1 MKMCCERSMRIPR
14 NFNIRSLEIFVAVVR
29 CKDMKTTA
37 EKIGIS
43 QSTVTQCIA
52 NLETSTKAKL
62 FDRTTRPM
70 RLTHQGQ
77 YLFKRAE
84 MILSLSVGTIRGCM
98 SLDFGPI
105 DTLTVAMLDSV
116 LCTAGPDIV
125 RELSKLTNHLTIT
138 SGFSTDHSRC
148 LQDRRVDVV
157 ISSDEGVVEEPTFA
171 SLPILCEPYM
181 AVVPRGADINI
192 DDMENCLGPLP
203 LIKLPRR
210 SADGFKLEQHLCR
223 MGMLR
228 DAG

>member
-52 NLETSTKAKL
+52 NLETSTKAQL

-98 SLDFGPI
+98 SLDFGLI

-148 LQDRRVDVV
+148 LQD
-157 ISSDEGVVEEPTFA
+157 
-171 SLPILCEPYM
+171 
-181 AVVPRGADINI
+181 
-192 DDMENCLGPLP
+192 
-203 LIKLPRR
+203 
-210 SADGFKLEQHLCR
+210 
-223 MGMLR
+223 
-228 DAG
+228 